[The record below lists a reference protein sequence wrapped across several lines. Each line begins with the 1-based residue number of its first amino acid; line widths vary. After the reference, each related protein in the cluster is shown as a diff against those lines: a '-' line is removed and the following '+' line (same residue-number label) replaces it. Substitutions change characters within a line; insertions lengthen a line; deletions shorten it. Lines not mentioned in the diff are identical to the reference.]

1 MFFHLVVCPMN
12 FQNLL
17 NRGYFT
23 NSSTPGSSG
32 VFAPAPGGNQ
42 LIPPNTYSGNFDSI
56 RLVACSVNV
65 NYIG

>member
-1 MFFHLVVCPMN
+1 MN

-23 NSSTPGSSG
+23 NTSGPGA
-32 VFAPAPGGNQ
+32 VTTFAPVAGGNQ